1 MRQKGIGLI
10 QLIWLRAHFSDAV
23 CRDGLCRVAS
33 VAIPVRVSWVRCGG
47 RRSDTTQRV
56 GLVCTRTCRVVTRQK
71 LMFKSAFVVDP
82 LTCARGKAGSL
93 PLIMFTYPLIIAL
106 GNM

>member
-71 LMFKSAFVVDP
+71 VWTTS
-82 LTCARGKAGSL
+82 
-93 PLIMFTYPLIIAL
+93 
-106 GNM
+106 